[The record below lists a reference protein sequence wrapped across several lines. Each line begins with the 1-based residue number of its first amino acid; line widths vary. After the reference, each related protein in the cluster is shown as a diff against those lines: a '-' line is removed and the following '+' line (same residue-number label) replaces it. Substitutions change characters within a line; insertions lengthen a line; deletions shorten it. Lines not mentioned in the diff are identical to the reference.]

1 MLLIIISYCGC
12 CVSCYK
18 DSVFFCNQQSFL
30 EKNDSCFFLLR
41 KVFFDVLEVMV
52 KKEGY
57 GSVVGRPIKCRLLPE
72 EAVEG
77 PVLVPKLAGAVGVFL
92 EEDTYAAVLE

>member
-1 MLLIIISYCGC
+1 MLLIIIISYCGC

-18 DSVFFCNQQSFL
+18 DSIFFVTNYLFL
-30 EKNDSCFFLLR
+30 KKNDSCFFLLR

-52 KKEGY
+52 LKEGY
-57 GSVVGRPIKCRLLPE
+57 GSVVGRPIGCRLLPE

-77 PVLVPKLAGAVGVFL
+77 PVLVP
-92 EEDTYAAVLE
+92 